1 VVRHSP
7 RMTRTLSPLAS
18 DRRPVGQRR
27 SRLRSPD
34 MAHDFSTVN
43 TMAGHASAHVTSA
56 RTAAGYI
63 HDENTRTAVNELVEA
78 VGGAVDAINFLVEA
92 LSRG

>member
-1 VVRHSP
+1 
-7 RMTRTLSPLAS
+7 
-18 DRRPVGQRR
+18 
-27 SRLRSPD
+27 
-34 MAHDFSTVN
+34 MAHDFSSVT

-56 RTAAGYI
+56 RSAAGNI

-78 VGGAVDAINFLVEA
+78 VGGAVDAINFLVDA